1 MKLRSRSSVN
11 WRAAVAGD
19 RVDEEKKPVIIIA
32 FPFFSSSAPIVHVQ
46 FLELSKNDRVYLI
59 IEAFTE
65 NQINVSISY
74 YTVWYTYTFLDNV
87 REAVVH
93 LS

>member
-46 FLELSKNDRVYLI
+46 FLELSKNNRVYLI
-59 IEAFTE
+59 IEAFME

-74 YTVWYTYTFLDNV
+74 YTV
-87 REAVVH
+87 
-93 LS
+93 